1 MPRKIEVS
9 HRTII
14 FTVLFLGLI
23 WLIIQIIPI
32 VLTLFIAVLLATA
45 LKPVV
50 DTLRRYKIPTGI
62 SILLAYVVLIFF
74 VVLSLSSVI
83 SPLIGQTTELAE
95 RLPDIFNQFGAWLE
109 SLGIPGV
116 NGSLLAAQASQLGA
130 LPGNLVHF
138 VIFLFSN
145 VIGVVTVLVV
155 TFYMLLERQNM
166 ERYLLAAF
174 GTDRERQVKVFIER
188 LEMRLGGWVRGELVL
203 MVTVG
208 LLSYI
213 GLSLLGIDYALPLA
227 IIAGFLEI
235 VPNIGPIIAAIPA
248 MLVALTISPVMS
260 VAVAALYFL
269 INQLENTLLVPN
281 VMKRATGVNPLVTII
296 ALAVGLKLGGTSGA
310 ILAVPILITLQSILM
325 DLVGL
330 SALRKE
336 I

>member
-1 MPRKIEVS
+1 MLRKTEIS

-14 FTVLFLGLI
+14 FTVLFLGLV
-23 WLIIQIIPI
+23 WVVIQIIPI
-32 VLTLFIAVLLATA
+32 IITLFIAVLLATA

-50 DTLRRYKIPTGI
+50 DTLRRYRIPTGV
-62 SILLAYVVLIFF
+62 SILIAYIILISL

-95 RLPDIFNQFGAWLE
+95 RLPDIFNQLGLWLG
-109 SLGIPGV
+109 SLGIAGV
-116 NGSLLAAQASQLGA
+116 NGSLLSAQASQLGA

-145 VIGVVTVLVV
+145 LIGVVTVLVV
-155 TFYMLLERQNM
+155 TFYMLVERQNL
-166 ERYLLAAF
+166 EKYLLVTF
-174 GTDRERQVKVFIER
+174 GTDREKQANTFIEK
-188 LEMRLGGWVRGELVL
+188 LETRLGGWVRGELVL
-203 MVTVG
+203 MLVVG
-208 LLSYI
+208 LMSYV
-213 GLSLLGIDYALPLA
+213 GLRLLGIDYALPLA

-248 MLVALTISPVMS
+248 MLVALTISPIMS
-260 VAVAALYFL
+260 AAVAALYFL

-296 ALAVGLKLGGTSGA
+296 ALAVGFKLGSTAGA
-310 ILAVPILITLQSILM
+310 VLAVPIVITLQTVLT

-330 SALRKE
+330 STLRKN

>member
-9 HRTII
+9 HKTII

-32 VLTLFIAVLLATA
+32 ILTLFIAVLLATA

-166 ERYLLAAF
+166 ERYLLTAF

>member
-1 MPRKIEVS
+1 M
-9 HRTII
+9 
-14 FTVLFLGLI
+14 
-23 WLIIQIIPI
+23 
-32 VLTLFIAVLLATA
+32 LLATA

-62 SILLAYVVLIFF
+62 SILLAYVALISL

-109 SLGIPGV
+109 NLGIPGV
-116 NGSLLAAQASQLGA
+116 NGSLLASQASQLGA

-145 VIGVVTVLVV
+145 LIGVVTVLVV
-155 TFYMLLERQNM
+155 TFYILLERQNL
-166 ERYLLAAF
+166 EQYVVVAF
-174 GTDRERQVKVFIER
+174 GTDRERQVKNFIER
-188 LEMRLGGWVRGELVL
+188 LETRLGGWVRGELVL
-203 MVTVG
+203 MVAVG

-310 ILAVPILITLQSILM
+310 ILAVPILITLQSTLM
-325 DLVGL
+325 DLVGF
-330 SALRKE
+330 STIRKE
-336 I
+336 L